1 MATLPSAA
9 PQWTYAS
16 SDHFEV
22 YTTGGESR
30 ARQALASF
38 ERVHAFFTDY
48 MGLSPAAT
56 RPTRLIVFSSEG
68 EFKPYRAN
76 AVARAFYQAG
86 ADHDYIV
93 LSSLDPD
100 SQRVV
105 VHEYVHLIVRHSNVS
120 YPVWLNEGLAEFFS
134 TIEPEGS
141 KMAVGKVPVD
151 RLLYLNTDARLLPLA
166 RLLAVGRG
174 DPEYNTTAHVGTFYS
189 ESWALVHMLMT
200 DPRYRPN
207 THTFMEAVGNGDDAR
222 TVIPSAFGKPIA
234 AIQSDLEGYIRKQT
248 YAYFSTPYTQPKIN
262 DKAPVRTA
270 DAFEAG
276 LVTANVLA
284 ASPAKADEARAAFD
298 ALSQQKP
305 QDISLL
311 ESRAYFEIRARHED
325 VARPLL
331 EQAIDLGSTNPAT
344 YRDLA
349 TRFSLPLEDSESLL
363 RKAVT
368 LDPADVTLRMYL
380 ADAQVRL
387 RKGADA
393 LATLAPIKRV
403 GPDDAFRLLE
413 LLANA
418 HLLERHLPDALGA
431 SRQAMDHARTPE
443 EKQYAARL
451 AQSISDYAARVAES
465 EALRTGAAAPSG
477 TSSAAPRD
485 TGASVPLPPLTAV
498 GRLKNVICSAPLIL
512 EVAVEG
518 KTLRV
523 AVDDPLKIQVI
534 GTGQVQAELKCGP
547 QDVPVRVAYEP
558 AADRAHNTVGNVR
571 VLDFSVK

>member
-1 MATLPSAA
+1 MARPSRALGLIVVASVAMATLSSAA

-48 MGLSPAAT
+48 MGLSPATT
-56 RPTRLIVFSSEG
+56 RPTRLIVFSSEA
-68 EFKPYRAN
+68 EFKPYRAT
-76 AVARAFYQAG
+76 ATARAFYQAG
-86 ADHDYIV
+86 ADRDYIV

-105 VHEYVHLIVRHSNVS
+105 VHEYVHLIVRHANVS

-134 TIEPEGS
+134 TIEPQGS

-151 RLLYLNTDARLLPLA
+151 RLLYLNTGGRLLPLT
-166 RLLAVGRG
+166 RLLAIEHG
-174 DPEYNTTAHVGTFYS
+174 DPEYSATAHVGTFYS

-200 DPRYRPN
+200 DARYRPN
-207 THTFMEAVGNGDDAR
+207 THTFMEGVGNGDDAR
-222 TVIPSAFGKPIA
+222 TVLPSAFGKPIA

-248 YAYFSTPYTQPKIN
+248 YAYLSAPYTQPKIN

-276 LVTANVLA
+276 LVTANLLA
-284 ASPAKADEARAAFD
+284 ANPGKADDARAAFEL
-298 ALSQQKP
+298 LSRQKP
-305 QDISLL
+305 EDVGLL
-311 ESRAYFEIRARHED
+311 ESRADFELRARHDD

-331 EQAIDLGSTNPAT
+331 EQAIDLGSTNPVT

-368 LDPADVTLRMYL
+368 LDPADVTLRLYL

-393 LATLAPIKRV
+393 VATLAPIKRV
-403 GPDDAFRLLE
+403 GPDDAFRLFE

-418 HLLERHLPDALGA
+418 HLLEGHLPEAVAA
-431 SRQAMDHARTPE
+431 SRQAMDRARTPE
-443 EKQYAARL
+443 EKQYAERL
-451 AQSISDYAARVAES
+451 VQSVAVDAARV
-465 EALRTGAAAPSG
+465 
-477 TSSAAPRD
+477 
-485 TGASVPLPPLTAV
+485 TAV
-498 GRLKNVICSAPLIL
+498 GRLKNVVCSAPLIL
-512 EVAVEG
+512 EIAADG

-523 AVDDPLKIQVI
+523 AIDDPSAIRVI
-534 GTGQVQAELKCGP
+534 GTGQAPAELKCGP

-558 AADRAHNTVGNVR
+558 VADRARNTVGNVR
-571 VLDFSVK
+571 VLDFTVKLTAALQ